1 MGLFGNKKEDQQP
14 SDLNAIGSDG
24 EFDSGEVSLDV
35 ISEVS
40 SSENNSGF
48 ANSSF
53 NVGDSSGVPPLDSD
67 VLPTET
73 KKNSKLLPLAISG
86 GALLVVVFI
95 VIAMMMG
102 GNSSNKEEQNVAKED
117 NTEMSIPT
125 LDEKDIL
132 PASSVQSEKESKE
145 VVANENNASEVSKK
159 PEQVLPAS
167 AASATSAPVTES
179 KNDAAQIDTS
189 TQTQQASSVQT
200 QETQVSNKNE
210 QKQVTE
216 NKVDTANGI
225 NSMDNNV
232 STADVE
238 TPVKK
243 SIVNEQNST
252 NISSENQ
259 NTNKDKAAQLKEEA
273 QRLLNEAAALEKGND
288 LDMILAGKNLE
299 EQIEYLKQRVIISE
313 NELTKVK
320 HQANACV
327 RPSMYGKKKH
337 NSRVKNSVAGNLKA
351 KKIAGVTG
359 LMYDKVWI
367 KDKSYLVGDKL
378 PNGALIKDIDY
389 DSRIIKT
396 NKGNFRG

>member
-73 KKNSKLLPLAISG
+73 NKNSKLLPLAIGG

-117 NTEMSIPT
+117 NTEMSVPT
-125 LDEKDIL
+125 LDEKDTL

-159 PEQVLPAS
+159 PEQVLP
-167 AASATSAPVTES
+167 ASATSAPVTES

-225 NSMDNNV
+225 NPMDNNV

-288 LDMILAGKNLE
+288 LDMILAGKSLE

>member
-40 SSENNSGF
+40 SSENNSDF
-48 ANSSF
+48 SNSGF

-73 KKNSKLLPLAISG
+73 KKNSKLLPLAIGG

-95 VIAMMMG
+95 IIAMMMG

-117 NTEMSIPT
+117 TTEMSVPT
-125 LDEKDIL
+125 LDDKDTL

-159 PEQVLPAS
+159 PEQVLP
-167 AASATSAPVTES
+167 ASATSAPVTES

-225 NSMDNNV
+225 NPMDNNV

-288 LDMILAGKNLE
+288 LDMMLAGKSLE

-337 NSRVKNSVAGNLKA
+337 NSRVKSSATGNLKA

-367 KDKSYLVGDKL
+367 RDKSYLVGDKL

>member
-40 SSENNSGF
+40 SSENNSDF
-48 ANSSF
+48 SNSGF

-73 KKNSKLLPLAISG
+73 KKNSKLLPLAIGG

-95 VIAMMMG
+95 IIAMMMG

-117 NTEMSIPT
+117 TTEMSVPT
-125 LDEKDIL
+125 LDDKDTL

-159 PEQVLPAS
+159 PEQVLP
-167 AASATSAPVTES
+167 ASATSAPVTES

-225 NSMDNNV
+225 NPMDNNV

-259 NTNKDKAAQLKEEA
+259 NTNKDKSAQLKEEA

-288 LDMILAGKNLE
+288 LDMMLAGKSLE

-337 NSRVKNSVAGNLKA
+337 NSRVKSSATGNLKA

-367 KDKSYLVGDKL
+367 RDKSYLVGDKL

>member
-73 KKNSKLLPLAISG
+73 KKNSKLLPLAIGG

-117 NTEMSIPT
+117 NTEMSVPT
-125 LDEKDIL
+125 LDEKDTL

-145 VVANENNASEVSKK
+145 VFANENNASEVSKK
-159 PEQVLPAS
+159 PEQVLP
-167 AASATSAPVTES
+167 ASATSAPVTES

-225 NSMDNNV
+225 NPMDNNV

-288 LDMILAGKNLE
+288 LDMMLADKSLE

-337 NSRVKNSVAGNLKA
+337 NSRVKSSATGNLKA

-367 KDKSYLVGDKL
+367 RDKSYLVGDKL

>member
-73 KKNSKLLPLAISG
+73 KKNSKLLPLAIGG

-117 NTEMSIPT
+117 NTEMSVPT
-125 LDEKDIL
+125 LDEKDTL

-159 PEQVLPAS
+159 PEQVLPV
-167 AASATSAPVTES
+167 SATSAPVTES

-200 QETQVSNKNE
+200 QEKQVSNKNE

-225 NSMDNNV
+225 NPMDNNV

-288 LDMILAGKNLE
+288 LDMILAGKSLE

>member
-40 SSENNSGF
+40 SSENNSDF
-48 ANSSF
+48 SNSGF

-73 KKNSKLLPLAISG
+73 KKNSKLLPLAIGG

-95 VIAMMMG
+95 IIAMMMG

-117 NTEMSIPT
+117 NTEMSVPT
-125 LDEKDIL
+125 LDEKDTL

-145 VVANENNASEVSKK
+145 VVVSEGNASEVSKK
-159 PEQVLPAS
+159 TEQVLPAS
-167 AASATSAPVTES
+167 ATSAPVNES
-179 KNDAAQIDTS
+179 KNDAAQTETP

-200 QETQVSNKNE
+200 PETQVSNKNE

-216 NKVDTANGI
+216 NKVDTVNSI

-238 TPVKK
+238 TPIKK

-259 NTNKDKAAQLKEEA
+259 NANKDKAAQLKEEA

-288 LDMILAGKNLE
+288 LDMMLAGKSLE

-337 NSRVKNSVAGNLKA
+337 NSRVKSSATGNLKA

-367 KDKSYLVGDKL
+367 RDKSYLVGDKL

>member
-73 KKNSKLLPLAISG
+73 KKNSKLLPLAIGG

-117 NTEMSIPT
+117 NTEMSVPT
-125 LDEKDIL
+125 LDEKDTL

-167 AASATSAPVTES
+167 ATSAPLTES

-189 TQTQQASSVQT
+189 TQTQQASSSVQT

-225 NSMDNNV
+225 NPIDNNV

-288 LDMILAGKNLE
+288 LDMILAGKSLE